1 MNTRDDAPEGPGWY
15 VHAFGDG
22 KVIIPAKRVATPTAE
37 TLGAAFH
44 DALKGQLEANAVSPN
59 QLVNSGSNL
68 IRAAIQQKLEY
79 AEEQARQIAGLRRL
93 LQNETPDAPATVG
106 EPD

>member
-1 MNTRDDAPEGPGWY
+1 MNTRNDAPEGPGWY

-22 KVIIPAKRVATPTAE
+22 KVIIPATRIATLTAE
-37 TLGAAFH
+37 TLGAAFE
-44 DALKGQLEANAVSPN
+44 DALIDQHDLNAVSPN

-93 LQNETPDAPATVG
+93 LQNETPESATVG
-106 EPD
+106 EPE

>member
-1 MNTRDDAPEGPGWY
+1 MYTRDDAPEGPGWY
-15 VHAFGDG
+15 IHAFSDSN
-22 KVIIPAKRVATPTAE
+22 VIISPKRIATPTAE
-37 TLGAAFH
+37 TLGATFE

-68 IRAAIQQKLEY
+68 VRAAIQQKLEY

-93 LQNETPDAPATVG
+93 LQNETPDEPAMVG